1 MDDLIQAKQI
11 LSGGNFT
18 AVLCKNEKQYT
29 SVLRG
34 VKPLVIWMEDK
45 NNYYGYSAADK
56 VVGKATAF
64 LYLLLGVKAVFAQ
77 VISKPAIQILE
88 TQGVFVGYETVVD
101 NIINRQGNGICPFE
115 ECVLPLNNKESAY
128 VAICEK
134 MKEMNITL

>member
-1 MDDLIQAKQI
+1 MDDLLKAKQI